1 MERQKWQEGNAVRKG
16 RKGRKEMLFG
26 KAEMAGRKGCK
37 ERQKRQ
43 KVNAVWKGINDR
55 KERLEGK
62 EEKAGRKG

>member
-1 MERQKWQEGNAVRKG
+1 
-16 RKGRKEMLFG
+16 
-26 KAEMAGRKGCK
+26 MAGRKGCK

>member
-1 MERQKWQEGNAVRKG
+1 
-16 RKGRKEMLFG
+16 MLFG
-26 KAEMAGRKGCK
+26 KAEMAGRKCCK
-37 ERQKRQ
+37 ERQ